1 LPGGLEW
8 QNENPGQ
15 IACFLAGWHESI
27 ALLCAIYEEKGD
39 ATEAEAYAT
48 LLPEEYKRA
57 YRREAEFSTLCLAYD
72 AKIEC
77 HQQSQRVGAEESET
91 LEKVKRSISE
101 LEVFLK
107 ESYSTDLSNTSFEVK
122 FWREITKDLNL
133 VKPSL
138 DNSTRLFGHQ
148 LFTVLH
154 MFALLGLETEAM
166 TWLSISPLHRFLKDE
181 SGRTPFE
188 LALFAGH
195 VALVSLFLSIPNFQT
210 HSESS
215 PPVSREI
222 DPIDINGCYGVD
234 CYTPLMI
241 ACQQQDVSMARFLL
255 SHSDLKYNMT
265 NKNGT
270 TALIVAAS
278 YGSLEIVKLSDFSP
292 KFHFK

>member
-1 LPGGLEW
+1 M
-8 QNENPGQ
+8 
-15 IACFLAGWHESI
+15 
-27 ALLCAIYEEKGD
+27 
-39 ATEAEAYAT
+39 
-48 LLPEEYKRA
+48 
-57 YRREAEFSTLCLAYD
+57 
-72 AKIEC
+72 EC
-77 HQQSQRVGAEESET
+77 HLQSRRVGAEESET

-101 LEVFLK
+101 LEAFLR
-107 ESYSTDLSNTSFEVK
+107 ESYSTDLSNSLFEAK
-122 FWREITKDLNL
+122 FWREITKDLIL

-138 DNSTRLFGHQ
+138 DNSTRLFGPGHQ

-210 HSESS
+210 QSESS
-215 PPVSREI
+215 LPVSREI

-234 CYTPLMI
+234 CYTPLMT
-241 ACQQQDVSMARFLL
+241 ACQRSDVSMARFLL
-255 SHSDLKYNMT
+255 SHSDLKYNMS
-265 NKNGT
+265 NKYGT

-278 YGSLEIVKLSDFSP
+278 YGSLEIVKLLLENDININAVASGLASALASAHRYRHYQRRPNPDME
-292 KFHFK
+292 KL